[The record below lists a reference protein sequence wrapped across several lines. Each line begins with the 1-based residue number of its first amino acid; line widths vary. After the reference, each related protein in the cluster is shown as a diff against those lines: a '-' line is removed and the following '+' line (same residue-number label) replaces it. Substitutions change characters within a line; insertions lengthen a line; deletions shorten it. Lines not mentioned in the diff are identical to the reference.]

1 MAHDPPTS
9 ASLHFQGSKFM
20 SKSTSLRVLIADDES
35 IIRMGLRT
43 ILTELGHTVYSA
55 ADGMEAVSLAQRE
68 DLDLALLDIRMP
80 FKDGLEAASDI
91 VKHRPIPI
99 VILTAYNDNTLLD
112 RAAAIPVQ
120 GYLVKPVKRDDLITT
135 MRVALATHQDRSSLS
150 AKVGELEEKLTARKL
165 IDRAKGVLQKQGMS
179 EEEAYHQIQMAAR
192 SRRTTMSKIA
202 TEIIEKGDK

>member
-1 MAHDPPTS
+1 
-9 ASLHFQGSKFM
+9 M
-20 SKSTSLRVLIADDES
+20 SKSNSLRVLIADDES

-68 DLDLALLDIRMP
+68 DPDLALLDIRMP
-80 FKDGLEAASDI
+80 FKDGLEAAGEI
-91 VKHRPIPI
+91 VQHRPIPI
-99 VILTAYNDNTLLD
+99 IILTAFNDNTLLD

-135 MRVALATHQDRSSLS
+135 MRVALATHQERRSLT

-165 IDRAKGVLQKQGMS
+165 IDRAKGILQRQGMS
-179 EEEAYHQIQMAAR
+179 EEEAYHQIQMNAR

-202 TEIIEKGDK
+202 AEIIDGATPS

>member
-1 MAHDPPTS
+1 
-9 ASLHFQGSKFM
+9 M
-20 SKSTSLRVLIADDES
+20 SKSQSLRVLIADDES

-55 ADGMEAVSLAQRE
+55 ADGMEAVSLAHRE
-68 DLDLALLDIRMP
+68 DPDLALLDIRMP
-80 FKDGLEAASDI
+80 FKDGLEAAAEI
-91 VKHRPIPI
+91 VQHRPIPI
-99 VILTAYNDNTLLD
+99 IILTAFNDNTLLD

-135 MRVALATHQDRSSLS
+135 IRVALATHQERRTLT

-165 IDRAKGVLQKQGMS
+165 IDRAKGILQSKGMS
-179 EEEAYHQIQMAAR
+179 EEEAYHHIQMNAR

-202 TEIIEKGDK
+202 SEIIENGEK

>member
-1 MAHDPPTS
+1 
-9 ASLHFQGSKFM
+9 M
-20 SKSTSLRVLIADDES
+20 SKSQSLRVLIADDES

-68 DLDLALLDIRMP
+68 DPDLALLDIRMP
-80 FKDGLEAASDI
+80 FKDGLEAANEI
-91 VKHRPIPI
+91 VKHRAIPI
-99 VILTAYNDNTLLD
+99 IILTAYNDNTLLD

-135 MRVALATHQDRSSLS
+135 MRVALATHQDRASLN

-165 IDRAKGVLQKQGMS
+165 IDRAKGVMQKQGMS
-179 EEEAYHQIQMAAR
+179 EEESYHHIQMTAR

-202 TEIIEKGDK
+202 SEIIEKEGK